1 MKKSGIFGLI
11 GAGAALAGVGLF
23 KLLSKSKDVEE
34 ADVFVGDEEVEVEV
48 DDYEVEED

>member
-23 KLLSKSKDVEE
+23 KLLSKSKDVEDAE
-34 ADVFVGDEEVEVEV
+34 VFNDEEEIEI
-48 DDYEVEED
+48 DDYEIEEEN